1 MEFMYAAEL
10 KKRFSCYGHFYE
22 WVAMGGERA
31 NCRSV
36 LEIVDPS
43 IPQENPSGISLM
55 EPDAVVVMMNP
66 GSSHPKD
73 IYHIDGEIEYPQN
86 SGSMRK
92 ELVLTQPDNTQ
103 YQVMR
108 IAVSKGWKHIR
119 VLNLS
124 DLRDP
129 KSGSFIQKTEAL
141 CEIMGGHT
149 HSLFCKERTAERIKI
164 EVGSA
169 HESSENLTTEMRGV
183 DQVTGLPKVVE
194 VTTEEIRESMWEKI
208 EMILK
213 AVRYT
218 LEETPPELAAD
229 IIDQGI
235 VLCGGG
241 ALLRDLDL
249 LIYKD
254 TGIVTKVADDPLSS
268 VVLGTMRI
276 LEDFDRYKNLLAR
289 GK

>member
-10 KKRFSCYGHFYE
+10 KKRFTCYGHFYE
-22 WVAMGGERA
+22 LVMMNGERA

-43 IPQENPSGISLM
+43 ILQENPSDISLM
-55 EPDAVVVMMNP
+55 EPDVVVIMMNP

-86 SGSMRK
+86 SESMRK

-129 KSGSFIQKTEAL
+129 KSGSFLQKADAL
-141 CEIMGGHT
+141 AGIMGGHT
-149 HSLFCKERTAERIKI
+149 HSMFCKERAAECTHSLKRKPGTPIMLGWGQDPGLVPLAGQCMKRI
-164 EVGSA
+164 A
-169 HESSENLTTEMRGV
+169 SEATRT
-183 DQVTGLPKVVE
+183 
-194 VTTEEIRESMWEKI
+194 
-208 EMILK
+208 
-213 AVRYT
+213 VRSDVHPLLNSHPSPMLQSKK
-218 LEETPPELAAD
+218 LEWLDKMLAA
-229 IIDQGI
+229 
-235 VLCGGG
+235 
-241 ALLRDLDL
+241 
-249 LIYKD
+249 
-254 TGIVTKVADDPLSS
+254 
-268 VVLGTMRI
+268 
-276 LEDFDRYKNLLAR
+276 LEA
-289 GK
+289 